1 MKNARIWVGAALV
14 VLGACS
20 GGLTKEEYI
29 EQADQ
34 ICEEADAKT
43 AEIQPPKTPQELE
56 GFVDQ
61 AEEVTAQLLRDLRD
75 LEPPEE
81 GRETIEQMLAKIEEA
96 MGYLPEI
103 EEAARQRNTQEL
115 ASIAQ
120 RLQSAASEANELAQE
135 YGLEKCG
142 QSQPAAVP

>member
-20 GGLTKEEYI
+20 SGLTKEEYI

-43 AEIQPPKTPQELE
+43 RDIDPPKSPEELE
-56 GFVDQ
+56 RFVDE
-61 AEEVTAQLLRDLRD
+61 AEEVTAQLLSDLRE

-115 ASIAQ
+115 GSIAQ
-120 RLQSAASEANELAQE
+120 RLQSAASEANRLAQE
-135 YGLEKCG
+135 YGLERCG